1 MKLVEKWEYMTFVY
15 NSASA
20 TDCIICTI
28 FSQYDGFCLY
38 SYSTFGI
45 LNHLVLSQNQVN
57 PEPFK
62 HAQMRSEDPHHRER
76 VGVGESVNVKSIR
89 RNEHFIFTRYI
100 KLKLTCF
107 IKGDLLLIYTTKCN
121 TDVTMYENMG
131 VQMM

>member
-1 MKLVEKWEYMTFVY
+1 M
-15 NSASA
+15 
-20 TDCIICTI
+20 
-28 FSQYDGFCLY
+28 
-38 SYSTFGI
+38 
-45 LNHLVLSQNQVN
+45 NHLVLFKNQVN
-57 PEPFK
+57 PELFK
-62 HAQMRSEDPHHRER
+62 HAQMRSKDPPHPCER